1 MRERG
6 RPRPARDY
14 AACTRSPV
22 DLPPNETAT
31 QLLRLLDGKSK
42 QYVRG
47 DPRAQVAVLLAV
59 GQAVDRNAVTV
70 AYACEVVAGRAT
82 DSTCAA
88 NFVRRARP
96 ELIKRLDAFPAAEFA
111 SAREFL
117 TTAWQSPRAL
127 ALAPS
132 EPSAI
137 SSAPV
142 VYDWVPTPPVDSEP
156 PLLSEPRSPS
166 VSNDEHCAQPLIDTE
181 LLRALMHALGEIDG
195 RNAAIHPLKMASIRG
210 HLWTVRHDLALLAR
224 ACYISLQL
232 GVSKDTKLLTISG
245 KAN

>member
-1 MRERG
+1 VHAIAG
-6 RPRPARDY
+6 RPP
-14 AACTRSPV
+14 SQK
-22 DLPPNETAT
+22 TAT

-42 QYVRG
+42 QYARG

-59 GQAVDRNAVTV
+59 GRAVDHNAVTV

-82 DSTCAA
+82 DSTNAA
-88 NFVRRARP
+88 NFVRPLP
-96 ELIKRLDAFPAAEFA
+96 ELIKRLEAFPAAEFA

-142 VYDWVPTPPVDSEP
+142 LYDWVPILPVDSELP
-156 PLLSEPRSPS
+156 PPAGAPSPS
-166 VSNDEHCAQPLIDTE
+166 VSNDEHSAEPILSFGATPRSTLTSTPRTSRPTRAMSCARP
-181 LLRALMHALGEIDG
+181 
-195 RNAAIHPLKMASIRG
+195 
-210 HLWTVRHDLALLAR
+210 
-224 ACYISLQL
+224 
-232 GVSKDTKLLTISG
+232 
-245 KAN
+245 